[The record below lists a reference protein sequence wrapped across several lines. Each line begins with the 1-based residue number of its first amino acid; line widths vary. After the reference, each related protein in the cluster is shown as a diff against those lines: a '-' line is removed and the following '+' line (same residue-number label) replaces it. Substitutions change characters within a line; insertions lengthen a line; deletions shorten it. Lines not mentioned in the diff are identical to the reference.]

1 MPGARYIYSIIVS
14 EFNTDSQVT
23 SMNSGE
29 GKLIRRVL
37 DSVKG
42 ANLDWWWE
50 SRVPHPLY
58 GKSCMHV
65 HVHVHEVSVED
76 LMFCY
81 YTCTFIEQSLLFCAE
96 LVMVLLTNKLFMTT
110 YIL

>member
-1 MPGARYIYSIIVS
+1 MNFL
-14 EFNTDSQVT
+14 EFNMDSQVT

-42 ANLDWWWE
+42 GNLVWWWE

-58 GKSCMHV
+58 GIPCMHV

-76 LMFCY
+76 LMF
-81 YTCTFIEQSLLFCAE
+81 
-96 LVMVLLTNKLFMTT
+96 
-110 YIL
+110 